1 MMPRPDLASLG
12 VAYRRIPVLAI
23 GRDVYLDSRQQFS
36 RLEELNVPAP
46 KLRGTT
52 GEQQAL
58 EKLFSIYITDAGVFR
73 WLAQLL
79 ISSDLPLAKD
89 PVFQQDRLDYA
100 GVRFDEGDVQA
111 DRAESYRE
119 FAELFRLLETTLLA
133 DGRQWIAKT
142 AAPSLV
148 DIEAVWP
155 LFFAMGME
163 GLLPADKFSASIY
176 PKTYAWI
183 ERFKATAETAEKEL
197 GDPKTIPGDE
207 AVKAI
212 TGAEYH
218 DAEAKVDETDF
229 DVVTLGLKKGDVVSV
244 GPTDFGS
251 STRDKG
257 KLLSIDSA
265 EVVIEGKS
273 ESGEAI
279 RIHAPR
285 HGFRIRKE

>member
-1 MMPRPDLASLG
+1 MQSYMMPRPDLAALG

-36 RLEELNVPAP
+36 RLEGLDVSAP
-46 KLRGTT
+46 KLRGGS

-89 PVFQQDRLDYA
+89 PAFQKDRLDYA
-100 GVRFDEGDVQA
+100 GERFDQGDVQA

-119 FAELFRLLETTLLA
+119 FAALFGLIETTLLA
-133 DGRQWIAKT
+133 DGRKWIANT

-148 DIEAVWP
+148 DIESVWP
-155 LFFAMGME
+155 LLFAMGME
-163 GLLPADKFSASIY
+163 GLLPTDKFSAKVY
-176 PKTYAWI
+176 PKTYGWI
-183 ERFKATAETAEKEL
+183 ERFKAAAEAAEKEL
-197 GDPKTIPGDE
+197 GEPKTISGDE
-207 AVKAI
+207 AIKAI
-212 TGAEYH
+212 TGAGYH
-218 DAEAKVDETDF
+218 DAVAKVDDKDF
-229 DVVTLGLKKGDVVSV
+229 DVEAMGLKKGDNVSV

-257 KLLSIDSA
+257 KLLSIDAA
-265 EVVIEGKS
+265 EVVIEVKTEG
-273 ESGEAI
+273 GEAV
-279 RIHAPR
+279 RVHAPR
-285 HGFRIRKE
+285 HA